1 MTLRRSHV
9 TAVAADGV
17 QPLDIPNMLPTDIAR
32 WQRVVP
38 ATVLT
43 IGFGALYAAWGSAN
57 CARPGAVGGV
67 NQTCSLA
74 LSLAACKA
82 AGVRSV
88 HIFSFNVFGCAAR
101 GVNSTPGMCQI
112 AGSWPPDSWWP
123 LLRAFAHGRAWPV
136 SH

>member
-1 MTLRRSHV
+1 
-9 TAVAADGV
+9 
-17 QPLDIPNMLPTDIAR
+17 MLPTDIAR

-38 ATVLT
+38 AAALT

-57 CARPGAVGGV
+57 CAGAGAAGGV

-74 LSLAACKA
+74 LSLAACKG

-101 GVNSTPGMCQI
+101 GVNATPGMCQI
-112 AGSWPPDSWWP
+112 DGAWPPGSWWP
-123 LLRAFAHGRAWPV
+123 LLRAFAHGRA
-136 SH
+136 

>member
-38 ATVLT
+38 AAALT

-112 AGSWPPDSWWP
+112 AGPWPPDSWWP